1 MVKEHILSIK
11 KNKSMLA
18 MALVIVFV
26 ILARI
31 FVFGSYIVPTKS
43 MENTIMTSD
52 CLIGYKLAY
61 ANNKPEHGDI
71 ITFNEEG
78 RILVKRVIALP
89 GETVDIKD
97 GSVFVDG
104 NKLDENYTVGKTEQ
118 LNNNVV
124 FPHKLGE
131 DEVWVMGDN
140 RGNSSDSRV
149 FGPIKLNQIES
160 KIVLRYFPFNKIG
173 SV

>member
-1 MVKEHILSIK
+1 M
-11 KNKSMLA
+11 
-18 MALVIVFV
+18 
-26 ILARI
+26 
-31 FVFGSYIVPTKS
+31 
-43 MENTIMTSD
+43 
-52 CLIGYKLAY
+52 
-61 ANNKPEHGDI
+61 
-71 ITFNEEG
+71 
-78 RILVKRVIALP
+78 
-89 GETVDIKD
+89 
-97 GSVFVDG
+97 FVDG

-124 FPHKLGE
+124 FPHKLDE